1 MKTIKWIIIFLIT
14 SLVSISAFAH
24 DPKGE
29 SFTLSG
35 KITSVERNNSGGV
48 INVSSEAGRYGKV
61 FLTYNV
67 TLNPALPNQGYFS
80 GRGVGINDDGERESG
95 SRQGVFRREGSIM
108 KFWSLDD
115 VSDGL
120 LNYCETVIDLRAE
133 TVEMTFYPF

>member
-1 MKTIKWIIIFLIT
+1 
-14 SLVSISAFAH
+14 
-24 DPKGE
+24 
-29 SFTLSG
+29 
-35 KITSVERNNSGGV
+35 
-48 INVSSEAGRYGKV
+48 
-61 FLTYNV
+61 V

>member
-1 MKTIKWIIIFLIT
+1 MKLYKAAIAILLSTAF
-14 SLVSISAFAH
+14 SLSIFAH

-29 SFTLSG
+29 SFQLSG
-35 KITSVERNNSGGV
+35 KLTSVELTDEGGV
-48 INVSSEAGRYGKV
+48 ITVSAEAGIYGKV

-67 TLNPALPNQGYFS
+67 KLNPALPDQGYFS
-80 GRGVGINDDGERESG
+80 GRGVGFNDGVRQAG

-115 VSDGL
+115 VTDGNM
-120 LNYCETVIDLRAE
+120 NYCETTMNLETE